1 MRKIVIGV
9 IGALMLSFIA
19 SCEGEKKAQ
28 KVDQDATVVTDTIV
42 EDTIEKK
49 QEEAKQVKK
58 KTEKKK
64 EEPVKVAQEETP
76 KVEGI
81 PDIIGGSPDAVYSLE
96 DNETE
101 STPKFTESD
110 KALKKLLKSK
120 LRKAKKGEKAT
131 FRVSMVIKSDGTVGR
146 VQFSSCGYVDEYKPE
161 IVEALQ
167 SLPEF
172 IPGTK
177 DGQAVDSWYYLTWK
191 R

>member
-9 IGALMLSFIA
+9 IAAIMLPFIA
-19 SCEGEKKAQ
+19 SCEGEKKTQ
-28 KVDQDATVVTDTIV
+28 SEEPTATIVTDTIA

-49 QEEAKQVKK
+49 QEEPKQIKKETVKK
-58 KTEKKK
+58 KEKPAKVSPK
-64 EEPVKVAQEETP
+64 ESP
-76 KVEGI
+76 KVEEV

-96 DNETE
+96 DSDTE
-101 STPKFTESD
+101 SAPKFSDSD

-146 VQFSSCGYVDEYKPE
+146 VQFSSCGYADEYKPE
-161 IVEALQ
+161 IVAALQ
-167 SLPEF
+167 SLPAF
-172 IPGTK
+172 TPGTK